1 MDIRYQNW
9 INKDAA
15 SQTKEAQDA
24 ARIEDKR
31 LADIEDA
38 RHTAEWLDFAEKS
51 DYAKFNGDI
60 DY

>member
-9 INKDAA
+9 LEKDAA
-15 SQTKEAQDA
+15 AQTKAAKDA
-24 ARIEDKR
+24 ARLEDKR

-38 RHTAEWLDFAEKS
+38 RHTAEWLDFSEKS
-51 DYAKFNGDI
+51 DYARFKGDI